1 MPIHTATPGRR
12 SLLAAM
18 MAALAVA
25 LGGAALPASAAGAPD
40 PDGHRAGE
48 DERIRAAGGTAWF
61 FHHGEIVKV
70 EDTRRDGLGVRA
82 YLLGVGTTE
91 VTDRGADR
99 KARYRNLSIPD
110 GQRVEIALCY
120 FDKAGNQVDCSER
133 QSAVS

>member
-1 MPIHTATPGRR
+1 MTIQTPGRIAR
-12 SLLAAM
+12 TLLAAM
-18 MAALAVA
+18 LALALCA
-25 LGGAALPASAAGAPD
+25 ASAGAAPD

-48 DERIRAAGGTAWF
+48 DERIRAKGGTAWF

-70 EDTRRDGLGVRA
+70 QDTRRDGLGVRA
-82 YLLGVGTTE
+82 YLIGVGTTVVE
-91 VTDRGADR
+91 DRGAGGKPR
-99 KARYRNLSIPD
+99 SKNLSIPD